1 MYTGINL
8 YSTFLP
14 MSIPC
19 MIQDTLIHPPHRQLQ
34 TTTKSPSYEW
44 LQDINLTLMFFP
56 QQVT

>member
-14 MSIPC
+14 MSILC
-19 MIQDTLIHPPHRQLQ
+19 MIQDILIYPPHRQFQ
-34 TTTKSPSYEW
+34 TTIKSPNYEW
-44 LQDINLTLMFFP
+44 LQDINLTLMFSP